1 MMHAGGAGGNR
12 DDGSS
17 DPWKRKGDKKKKKD
31 DKPKERKR
39 GFGVAKLEIIR
50 IQSELAEQKRK
61 NELAEQEKR
70 QNAQQG
76 PPQIPDGTTDG
87 LDIAAIRGSV
97 YPWSMH
103 ANVAPSL
110 PPPAHYSPHLAM
122 HYGSEGMGAMNF
134 GQSQS
139 TPLRFPGAS
148 GPYPA
153 PNNIRPLG
161 APAGTI
167 YPPNPNNIRPPGT
180 FGASSYSNTNIIS
193 GPPGASGAAAYYYYP
208 NNPNNISPPGAF
220 GAAYYPYSNNIMLPA
235 NEVTMAQPLSQVPN
249 SQELIDLMREG
260 GHSTSAG
267 ESTSKNSDEDPE
279 GLDLELR
286 L

>member
-153 PNNIRPLG
+153 PNNIRHV
-161 APAGTI
+161 
-167 YPPNPNNIRPPGT
+167 
-180 FGASSYSNTNIIS
+180 SY
-193 GPPGASGAAAYYYYP
+193 
-208 NNPNNISPPGAF
+208 
-220 GAAYYPYSNNIMLPA
+220 
-235 NEVTMAQPLSQVPN
+235 
-249 SQELIDLMREG
+249 D
-260 GHSTSAG
+260 
-267 ESTSKNSDEDPE
+267 
-279 GLDLELR
+279 
-286 L
+286 

>member
-50 IQSELAEQKRK
+50 IQSELAEQKKK

-70 QNAQQG
+70 QNALNQQG

-87 LDIAAIRGSV
+87 V
-97 YPWSMH
+97 
-103 ANVAPSL
+103 
-110 PPPAHYSPHLAM
+110 M
-122 HYGSEGMGAMNF
+122 HYGNEGMGAMNF

-139 TPLRFPGAS
+139 TPM
-148 GPYPA
+148 
-153 PNNIRPLG
+153 
-161 APAGTI
+161 
-167 YPPNPNNIRPPGT
+167 RPPGT

-193 GPPGASGAAAYYYYP
+193 G
-208 NNPNNISPPGAF
+208 PPGAF

-267 ESTSKNSDEDPE
+267 ESTSKNSDEDPD

>member
-87 LDIAAIRGSV
+87 L
-97 YPWSMH
+97 
-103 ANVAPSL
+103 
-110 PPPAHYSPHLAM
+110 M

-139 TPLRFPGAS
+139 TPLR
-148 GPYPA
+148 
-153 PNNIRPLG
+153 
-161 APAGTI
+161 
-167 YPPNPNNIRPPGT
+167 PPGT

-193 GPPGASGAAAYYYYP
+193 G
-208 NNPNNISPPGAF
+208 PPGAF